1 VTDGPFAEAREQLG
15 GLLLLEAKDMP
26 HAIERMS
33 KHPGPERLSSSRA
46 SLLASSSATPARIV
60 VDPFRPGFDN
70 RTQLAIRS
78 ATMAGR
84 RPKESARRTDAVEL
98 GIFMEEARPDVSAA
112 DAFREKLDL
121 AQAADAWGVH
131 GVWLGEIHFS
141 PGRSVCSVPNVVGA
155 AIATTTRRIRVGT
168 AVQVLPLHHPLR
180 IAEEVA
186 TLDQLSEGRVDF
198 GVGRSTS
205 PRAYDVLGIPY
216 EESQARFREALDVI
230 VQAWKGE
237 PFSYAGQFY
246 RFDNV
251 AVSPPPYQT
260 PHPPIRM
267 AATTPETFPL
277 VGAMGLHIWVGLRG
291 MDIPELQR
299 HVAAYRRAWHDAG
312 HAGAPDVYLR
322 IPIYAAPTDQEAL
335 DEPRE
340 SIIHYIRRQADVQLA
355 GAGRDA
361 VANAHRRTQAER
373 MRAMSYEDILQ
384 TRVAFGSPGRLIE
397 RLAELREALDLK
409 CIVAELNP
417 GALIPVDR
425 VKRTLRILTHQ
436 VMPALS

>member
-1 VTDGPFAEAREQLG
+1 MPKLG
-15 GLLLLEAKDMP
+15 
-26 HAIERMS
+26 
-33 KHPGPERLSSSRA
+33 
-46 SLLASSSATPARIV
+46 V
-60 VDPFRPGFDN
+60 
-70 RTQLAIRS
+70 
-78 ATMAGR
+78 
-84 RPKESARRTDAVEL
+84 
-98 GIFMEEARPDVSAA
+98 FMEEARPGLSAG

-141 PGRSVCSVPNVVGA
+141 PGRSVCSAPIVLGA
-155 AIATTTRRIRVGT
+155 AIGSTTRHIRIGT

-180 IAEEVA
+180 VAEDVA

-198 GVGRSTS
+198 GVGRSTL
-205 PRAYDVLGIPY
+205 PRAYDVFGIPY

-246 RFDNV
+246 RFENV
-251 AVSPPPYQT
+251 AISPAPYQR
-260 PHPPIRM
+260 PHPAIRM
-267 AATTPETFPL
+267 AATTPETFAM

-291 MDIPELQR
+291 MDLPELQR
-299 HVAAYRRAWHDAG
+299 HLATYRRAWHDAG
-312 HAGAPDVYLR
+312 HAGEPDVYLR
-322 IPIYAAPTDQEAL
+322 IPIYAAPTDREAL

-340 SIIHYIRRQADVQLA
+340 SITQYIRRQAEVQLA

-361 VANAHRRTQAER
+361 IANAHRRAQAVR
-373 MRAMSYEDILQ
+373 MRTMSYDDILQ

-397 RLAELREALDLK
+397 RLAELHAALELN

-417 GALIPVDR
+417 GALVPVDR
-425 VKRTLRILTHQ
+425 VKRTLHILSHQ
-436 VMPALS
+436 VMPALN

>member
-1 VTDGPFAEAREQLG
+1 
-15 GLLLLEAKDMP
+15 
-26 HAIERMS
+26 
-33 KHPGPERLSSSRA
+33 
-46 SLLASSSATPARIV
+46 
-60 VDPFRPGFDN
+60 
-70 RTQLAIRS
+70 
-78 ATMAGR
+78 
-84 RPKESARRTDAVEL
+84 
-98 GIFMEEARPDVSAA
+98 MEEARPDVSAA

-141 PGRSVCSVPNVVGA
+141 PERSVCSAPTVVGA
-155 AIATTTRRIRVGT
+155 AIATMTRRIRVGA

-198 GVGRSTS
+198 GVGRSTT
-205 PRAYDVLGIPY
+205 PRAYDIFGIPY
-216 EESQARFREALDVI
+216 EESQARFREALDVV

-237 PFSYAGQFY
+237 SFSYAGQFY
-246 RFDNV
+246 RFENA
-251 AVSPPPYQT
+251 AVSPRPFQT

-291 MDIPELQR
+291 MDIAELRR
-299 HVAAYRRAWHDAG
+299 HVAAYRRAWHDTG
-312 HAGAPDVYLR
+312 HAGDPEVYLR
-322 IPIYAAPTDQEAL
+322 IPIYAAPTDEEAL

-340 SIIHYIRRQADVQLA
+340 SITQYIRRQAEIQRV
-355 GAGRDA
+355 GVGRDA
-361 VANAHRRTQAER
+361 VANAHRHAQAER
-373 MRAMSYEDILQ
+373 MRAMSYDDILQ
-384 TRVAFGSPGRLIE
+384 SRVAFGSPGRLIE
-397 RLAELREALDLK
+397 RLAELREALEPN

-425 VKRTLRILTHQ
+425 VKRTLRILAHH
-436 VMPALS
+436 VMPALN